1 MTTVATLDTRL
12 NLDSTSFDTG
22 LRRSRQN
29 AQRFSQETGRDLRGL
44 ERAASGVTSSFSKI
58 GAGIAASAVR
68 AGPALALA
76 AVAALGA
83 GLRSGIKN
91 SEDYQKS
98 LLRLE
103 AVFKATGGTAGVTV
117 RQVDQFAER
126 LERTTLTNSEAI
138 KDAAASLATFKSI
151 SGDAFFR
158 TIELGQDLAAVFG
171 GDLRSSITQLGKALE
186 EPITGLSALREK
198 GVTFSATQKEQIRLF
213 VEAGEAAKAQGLIL
227 DTLAEQV
234 GGAGSSEAS
243 GLTGAFALLNTEIGD
258 FLQLLAESSGA
269 AGLLDGFLR
278 ENARMVNE
286 FAAGLSIPDTS
297 KRTAEIAAELRE
309 IAAAEKSLNESRN
322 LRGPALTDADLRP
335 LLERRAALEAE
346 RIEIA
351 KTVRDRAKAARA
363 AEDQAK
369 AAAESAKA
377 SIAAE
382 AAAAKATEAA
392 TKRNEEAKKA
402 AEERAKAIEA
412 VLGPLRVEADEAAR
426 LSAAQGQGKAAVD
439 ALNQALEIEA
449 ALRSAGV
456 DAASKQGK
464 EIAKLIKLR
473 DSETKAIEDQRK
485 ADERRAVVADQANR
499 RRFDR
504 GFDPTRAAEEF
515 RAGQAADRAEQ
526 KAFGDQFGEAVV
538 TPFCGL
544 DEAGAAGLVAV
555 LRALR
560 A

>member
-22 LRRSRQN
+22 LRRSRGN
-29 AQRFSQETGRDLRGL
+29 AQRFAQETARDLRGL
-44 ERAASGVTSSFSKI
+44 ERAGAGVSTTFTNLAASIAASAARAGPGLI
-58 GAGIAASAVR
+58 LAGIAAV
-68 AGPALALA
+68 
-76 AVAALGA
+76 GA
-83 GLRSGIKN
+83 GLTKGVRN

-138 KDAAASLATFKSI
+138 KDAAAGLATFKSI

-171 GDLRSSITQLGKALE
+171 GDLRSSVTQLGKALE

-227 DTLAEQV
+227 DTLADQV
-234 GGAGSSEAS
+234 GGAGKAEAS
-243 GLTGAFALLNTEIGD
+243 GLTGAFAAFNAELGD
-258 FLQLLAESSGA
+258 FLQLAAEASGA
-269 AGLLDGFLR
+269 AGLVEQSFRGLADL
-278 ENARMVNE
+278 V
-286 FAAGLSIPDTS
+286 AAGSEALAPPDIS
-297 KRTAEIAAELRE
+297 NQIVALDRRVVEEQQRLAGLKLAPANPFIGRE
-309 IAAAEKSLNESRN
+309 IAETEKRIEAFRAESAA
-322 LRGPALTDADLRP
+322 
-335 LLERRAALEAE
+335 LLEKARAEAQAL
-346 RIEIA
+346 
-351 KTVRDRAKAARA
+351 DA

-377 SIAAE
+377 SVAAE
-382 AAAAKATEAA
+382 AAAAKATEAS

-402 AEERAKAIEA
+402 AEERAKAIES
-412 VLGPLRVEADEAAR
+412 VLGPLRLEADEAAR
-426 LSAAQGQGKAAVD
+426 LAAAQGQGKAAVD
-439 ALNQALEIEA
+439 ALNQTLEIEA
-449 ALRSAGV
+449 ALRAAGV
-456 DAASKQGK
+456 SATSKQGT

-485 ADERRAVVADQANR
+485 ADERRAAVADQANR

-515 RAGQAADRAEQ
+515 RAGQAADAEAIRQ
-526 KAFGDQFGEAVV
+526 AGASIGEAVV
-538 TPFCGL
+538 TPFVEL
-544 DEAGAAGLVAV
+544 DEAGAASLAAV